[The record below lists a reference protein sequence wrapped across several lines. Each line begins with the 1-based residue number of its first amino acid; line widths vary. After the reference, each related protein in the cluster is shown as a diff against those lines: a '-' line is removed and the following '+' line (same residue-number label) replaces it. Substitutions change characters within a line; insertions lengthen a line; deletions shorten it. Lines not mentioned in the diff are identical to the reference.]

1 MNCAQRILYNG
12 INAARTAALIASS
25 VRPAVDSIRTLP
37 TARDGSAA
45 VALSGAYTGAA
56 DAAFDVEI
64 VDTTV
69 STPIVSQPQ
78 FVGTGNGELSAI
90 AFSGTAQGFTLELA
104 DAGAEEAYAAVPFAN
119 AKITARAAGAAGNG
133 ITITVDTSG
142 LTFTATDW
150 SLLDPLPKDTRRS
163 DATALDFGAALMGAD
178 NRFPAVSARMGYTSE
193 GGARMICM
201 RYLNQEEKQRA

>member
-119 AKITARAAGAAGNG
+119 AKITARAAASGRRAHHRCKVLGWPWRIDFSRAA
-133 ITITVDTSG
+133 
-142 LTFTATDW
+142 
-150 SLLDPLPKDTRRS
+150 
-163 DATALDFGAALMGAD
+163 AALIASNGKLVSMSFFGVLMG
-178 NRFPAVSARMGYTSE
+178 
-193 GGARMICM
+193 
-201 RYLNQEEKQRA
+201 